1 MTCPRLYLSHLILYI
16 FSVTHRDE
24 VFVNSSD
31 SDSPSD
37 VEMISQPVFTN
48 RLLAVCR
55 SEQVDRRSVS
65 SRLSVPPPAP
75 PRVEESIVPAPP
87 PARQRRSGWLLRLLS
102 VTAKKMALL
111 RFLLRYPGTVSLIR
125 CARELQG
132 MWTSAE

>member
-24 VFVNSSD
+24 VFVNTSD

-48 RLLAVCR
+48 RSLAVRR

-75 PRVEESIVPAPP
+75 PPVEESIVPAPP
-87 PARQRRSGWLLRLLS
+87 PAGQRRSGTSGSSSRRNQRHSALS
-102 VTAKKMALL
+102 
-111 RFLLRYPGTVSLIR
+111 RVSM
-125 CARELQG
+125 Q
-132 MWTSAE
+132 